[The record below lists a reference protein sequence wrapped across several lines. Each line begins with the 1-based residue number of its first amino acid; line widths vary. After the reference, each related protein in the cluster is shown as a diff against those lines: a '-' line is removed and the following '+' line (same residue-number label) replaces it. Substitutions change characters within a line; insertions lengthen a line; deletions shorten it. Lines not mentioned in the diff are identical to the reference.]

1 MFLKTLRAFWDIKK
15 ISKYLQMFST
25 FFPKFYDEVL
35 ILFCVNFP
43 VQRFPLW
50 LIESLNKDDGNGKD
64 NAENND
70 LIGCLN
76 EWGKIIVLRVQH
88 AP

>member
-1 MFLKTLRAFWDIKK
+1 
-15 ISKYLQMFST
+15 MFST
-25 FFPKFYDEVL
+25 FFLKFYDAVL

-50 LIESLNKDDGNGKD
+50 LIESLNEDDGNGKD

-70 LIGCLN
+70 LIG
-76 EWGKIIVLRVQH
+76 
-88 AP
+88 